1 MDIFKAQ
8 QACWAAMSAFVEL
21 ARKDAQLEK
30 IKRDLLATATE
41 EEVAAAEAVYNGI
54 QESMNVT
61 FQGLKESVAELNK
74 ELNG

>member
-21 ARKDAQLEK
+21 ARKDARLEK
-30 IKRDLLATATE
+30 IKRDLPATATT
-41 EEVAAAEAVYNGI
+41 EEVAAAEAEYVGI